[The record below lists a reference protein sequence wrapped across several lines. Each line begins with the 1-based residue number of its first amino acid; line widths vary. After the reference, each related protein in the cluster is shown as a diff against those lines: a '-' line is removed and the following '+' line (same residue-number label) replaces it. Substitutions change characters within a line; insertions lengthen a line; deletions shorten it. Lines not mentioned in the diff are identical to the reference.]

1 VPDGTTGRWIDPPRT
16 FRDGLNALLPSAYSP
31 TALGAPVLASLN
43 DTVTTLIADHG
54 DVAVFALMALGSACI
69 PIPSEVTM
77 LFGGALTSAGF
88 VAAGETL
95 SLPGVV
101 LWGVAGTLV
110 GSWLAYG
117 VGYVGGRPLVDRF
130 GRYLLIRPHEV
141 DRAHVWFERH
151 GEAVAL
157 YGRLVPLA
165 RAFVSLPAGVA
176 AMPFWRFTL
185 YTVIGSLPWCIGL
198 AWLGHAFGNRW
209 TEIES
214 VLRPVAWVVALAAV
228 IIAAAFVPY
237 RWTKVRR
244 EYAALDAEHEP

>member
-1 VPDGTTGRWIDPPRT
+1 
-16 FRDGLNALLPSAYSP
+16 
-31 TALGAPVLASLN
+31 VLALFN

-54 DVAVFALMALGSACI
+54 ELAIFLLMALGSACI

-77 LFGGALTSAGF
+77 LFGGALTSAAF
-88 VAAGETL
+88 VAAGQAL

-101 LWGVAGTLV
+101 VWGIAGTLI
-110 GSWLAYG
+110 GSWVAYG
-117 VGYVGGRPLVDRF
+117 AGYLGGRALIDRF
-130 GRYLLIRPHEV
+130 GRYLLMRPHEV
-141 DRAHVWFERH
+141 ERAHEWFERH
-151 GEAVAL
+151 GEAVTL

-209 TEIES
+209 TEIEA
-214 VLRPVAWVVALAAV
+214 VLRPVGWVVGAIGVIAV
-228 IIAAAFVPY
+228 ATFVSY
-237 RWTKVRR
+237 RWNQVRK
-244 EYAALDAEHEP
+244 EYAALDAARTSPPDPPQV

>member
-1 VPDGTTGRWIDPPRT
+1 V
-16 FRDGLNALLPSAYSP
+16 LALL
-31 TALGAPVLASLN
+31 T
-43 DTVTTLIADHG
+43 DTIIRLVSEHG
-54 DVAVFALMALGSACI
+54 YLAVFLLMALGSVCI

-77 LFGGALTSAGF
+77 LFGGALTSATF
-88 VAAGETL
+88 LAAGQTI

-141 DRAHVWFERH
+141 DRAHAWFEEH
-151 GEAVAL
+151 GEAVTL

-185 YTVIGSLPWCIGL
+185 FTLIGSLPWCVGL
-198 AWLGHAFGNRW
+198 ALLGHAFGDRW
-209 TEIES
+209 TEIEHVVS
-214 VLRPVAWVVALAAV
+214 PIAWIVAALGVIGVAL
-228 IIAAAFVPY
+228 FVSR
-237 RWTKVRR
+237 RWDQVRR
-244 EYAALDAEHEP
+244 EYAALDAREDGSTSR

>member
-1 VPDGTTGRWIDPPRT
+1 M
-16 FRDGLNALLPSAYSP
+16 A
-31 TALGAPVLASLN
+31 GAPLLASLT
-43 DTVTTLIADHG
+43 DTVTTLITDHG
-54 DVAVFALMALGSACI
+54 VVAVFVLMALGSACV

-88 VAAGETL
+88 IAAAQTM

-101 LWGVAGTLV
+101 FWGVAGTLV

-141 DRAHVWFERH
+141 DRAHAWFEQH
-151 GEAVAL
+151 GEAVTL

-198 AWLGHAFGNRW
+198 AWLGHALGDRW
-209 TEIES
+209 TSVEA
-214 VLRPVAWVVALAAV
+214 VLRPVAWVVAVAGVVAV
-228 IIAAAFVPY
+228 AAFVSY
-237 RWTKVRR
+237 RWNKVRK
-244 EYAALDAEHEP
+244 EYAALDTGDGSTAARPQD